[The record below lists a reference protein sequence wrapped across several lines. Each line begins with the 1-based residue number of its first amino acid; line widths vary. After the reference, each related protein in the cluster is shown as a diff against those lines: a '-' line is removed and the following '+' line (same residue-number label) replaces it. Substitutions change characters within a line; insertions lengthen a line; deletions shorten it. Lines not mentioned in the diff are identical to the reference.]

1 MHDVRNEARRL
12 VTAGLSVIP
21 IRPDSTKRPALDA
34 WRPYQQARP
43 DAATLASW
51 FHHGEGLAV
60 IGGAVSGQLEILDFD
75 APELFTPWC
84 ALVEE
89 HCPGLVARLP
99 LVQTPSDGR
108 HVYYRCKII
117 TGNLRLARRV
127 EVDETPETV
136 IETRGEGGY
145 AVAPP
150 SPPTCHPLQR
160 PYIMLHGNLA
170 AIPMITVPER
180 SCLLHAAR
188 AFNRYVTPQ
197 RMVSGSLGGILPR
210 AGGHRPGDA
219 FNAHAD
225 WSRLLEPHGWV
236 RVGRH
241 GDITYWRR
249 PGKIS
254 PGISAS
260 TNYRGSRLLY
270 VFSTNAAPFEPDTAY
285 TPFAAYALLEH
296 GGNFTAAARALALCG
311 NGEWWSGDRRLP
323 VDPWLGPREH
333 RHGVPLAV
341 RRVPS
346 GAMPHV

>member
-1 MHDVRNEARRL
+1 MLDIRREASRL
-12 VTAGLSVIP
+12 VASGLSVIP
-21 IRPDSTKRPALDA
+21 IRPDGTKRPALEA
-34 WRPYQQARP
+34 WRPYQQVRANTV
-43 DAATLASW
+43 TLARW
-51 FHHGEGLAV
+51 FRHGEGLAV

-99 LVQTPSDGR
+99 RVQTPSDGR
-108 HVYYRCKII
+108 HLYYRCQRIAR
-117 TGNLRLARRV
+117 NLKLAQRLGAHG
-127 EVDETPETV
+127 TPETV

-150 SPPTCHPLQR
+150 SPPACHPWHRSYQLVGGD
-160 PYIMLHGNLA
+160 LG
-170 AIPMITVPER
+170 AIPTISVGER
-180 SCLLHAAR
+180 SCLLHAAH
-188 AFNRYVTPQ
+188 TPQ

-219 FNAHAD
+219 FNTHAD

-260 TNYRGSRLLY
+260 TNYGGSRLLY

-285 TPFAAYALLEH
+285 TPFAAYAWLEH
-296 GGNFTAAARALALCG
+296 RGDFTAAARALARR
-311 NGEWWSGDRRLP
+311 GDGTHAPPRQRPP

-333 RHGVPLAV
+333 RHGIPLAV

-346 GAMPHV
+346 GATPHA